1 MATRYI
7 IEITAT
13 VRIIS
18 KKTKYCLRA
27 LYHLSRDYG
36 HGPTLVST
44 LAQQEEIPKKFLEQI
59 LLSLKMS
66 GIVESK
72 PGRGGGY
79 NLSRPP
85 EEITLGAVIRTI
97 EGPLAP
103 LPCASETAYRP
114 CEECVEASVCGTRL
128 IMRRVRDATAKILDE
143 TTLRDV
149 CNLSDAA
156 RSDLADRLHEDSIL

>member
-1 MATRYI
+1 MSFRCQVIRYI
-7 IEITAT
+7 IESTGT

-18 KKTKYCLRA
+18 KRTKYCLRA

-44 LAQQEEIPKKFLEQI
+44 IAREEAIPKKFLEQI
-59 LLSLKMS
+59 LLSLKMN

-79 NLSRPP
+79 QLSRAP
-85 EEITLGAVIRTI
+85 EEITVGSVIRTI

-114 CEECVEASVCGTRL
+114 CEECVDANSCGTRL
-128 IMRRVRDATAKILDE
+128 IMRQVRDATANILDG
-143 TTLRDV
+143 TSLRDV

-156 RSDLADRLHEDSIL
+156 RTSMINNF

>member
-1 MATRYI
+1 
-7 IEITAT
+7 

-44 LAQQEEIPKKFLEQI
+44 IAREEAIPKKFLEQI
-59 LLSLKMS
+59 LLSLKMN
-66 GIVESK
+66 GIVDSK

-79 NLSRPP
+79 QLSRPP
-85 EEITLGAVIRTI
+85 EDITVGSVIRTI

-114 CEECVEASVCGTRL
+114 CEECVDASICGTRL
-128 IMRRVRDATAKILDE
+128 IMRRVRDATANILDS
-143 TTLRDV
+143 TSLQDV

-156 RSDLADRLHEDSIL
+156 RASMINNLS

>member
-1 MATRYI
+1 
-7 IEITAT
+7 

-36 HGPTLVST
+36 QGPTLVST
-44 LAQQEEIPKKFLEQI
+44 IAQQEAIPKKFLEQI
-59 LLSLKMS
+59 LLSLKMK
-66 GIVESK
+66 GVVDSK

-79 NLSRPP
+79 QLSRPP
-85 EEITLGAVIRTI
+85 EEITVGSVIRAI

-103 LPCASETAYRP
+103 LPCASEIDYRP
-114 CEECVEASVCGTRL
+114 CDECGNASICGTRL
-128 IMRRVRDATAKILDE
+128 IMRRVRDATANILDG

-156 RSDLADRLHEDSIL
+156 RASMNDNFNEYSG